1 MEQVRTSGPA
11 VVYPSQVWA
20 GACWAS
26 CVAGL
31 RGRLMVCP
39 LPKNRRSLLPNP
51 SSKRKV
57 DVKSSR
63 NGAADSQAKDV
74 KHLASTDS
82 RKVGGMRS
90 ARDVLLKSPANKLE
104 DHDLLCEIVHARS
117 SSLTERERGADVP
130 LRSSGRLHQS
140 KDGDRTR
147 RSAHDLAAESGAVKC
162 GVDSALLTHLEV
174 RLERLRRQE
183 SHLLTANPEVDKF
196 NPVGD
201 AGVSDLLKTN
211 FLSSQST
218 SVELVDQIHQV
229 GDLCTFSS
237 LSLEKQREATFHLF
251 QKGVAFAIETI
262 RNSSV
267 VAPSSAADLV
277 SRKDAYF
284 RLERKNANISLSYDK
299 LLARFRAY
307 QKSAKESKFEA
318 TMHAYKLGYMHYADR
333 TTPFYAIVDVDIE
346 TLYPT
351 YSLCKEELKS
361 KQLERM
367 EQGRTR

>member
-1 MEQVRTSGPA
+1 MLVEERSRRAFQAVMEQVRTSGPA

-31 RGRLMVCP
+31 GG
-39 LPKNRRSLLPNP
+39 RRSVLPNP

-104 DHDLLCEIVHARS
+104 DHDLLCEI
-117 SSLTERERGADVP
+117 
-130 LRSSGRLHQS
+130 S
-140 KDGDRTR
+140 KDGDRTG

-201 AGVSDLLKTN
+201 AGMSDLLKTN

-307 QKSAKESKFEA
+307 RKSAKESKFEA

-351 YSLCKEELKS
+351 YSLCKEQLKS